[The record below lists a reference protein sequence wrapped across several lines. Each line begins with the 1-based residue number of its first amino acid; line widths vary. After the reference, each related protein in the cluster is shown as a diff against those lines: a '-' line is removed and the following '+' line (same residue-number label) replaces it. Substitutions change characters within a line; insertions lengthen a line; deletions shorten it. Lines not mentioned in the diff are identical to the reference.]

1 MTPPK
6 KSRRGGFRPGSGAK
20 KTGLRKKW
28 FQIGV
33 IETKLPLLGGEQA
46 VKQYLQAKAD
56 EL

>member
-6 KSRRGGFRPGSGAK
+6 KSRRGGARPGSGAK

-33 IETKLPLLGGEQA
+33 IETKIPLLGGESE
-46 VKQYLQAKAD
+46 VRRYLQEKAD

>member
-1 MTPPK
+1 MTTTK
-6 KSRRGGFRPGSGAK
+6 KSRRGGARPGSGAK

-33 IETKLPLLGGEQA
+33 IETKLPELGGEEA
-46 VKQYLQAKAD
+46 VKRYLQEKAD